1 MLTAAAS
8 VRMRRQSGAA
18 LIEFALVLPLLLAIA
33 VGIIYYGY
41 AFVLKTAV
49 ENAAKNGAQEM
60 VAVSPLKSNYAEQY
74 EKRALDAVQASL
86 YWLPYS
92 AQVIEGGECEGAYGV
107 VVSLP
112 LTSGENPVLPQ
123 FSLGR
128 FHIPPLGSGDDA
140 NAPAIH
146 STACVT
152 L

>member
-1 MLTAAAS
+1 
-8 VRMRRQSGAA
+8 
-18 LIEFALVLPLLLAIA
+18 
-33 VGIIYYGY
+33 
-41 AFVLKTAV
+41 
-49 ENAAKNGAQEM
+49 M
-60 VAVSPLKSNYAEQY
+60 VAVSPLDSNYIEQY
-74 EKRALDAVQASL
+74 KKRALDAVRASL
-86 YWLPYS
+86 DWLPFS
-92 AQVIEGGECEGAYGV
+92 VRSRVAEGSPNVRVIQGGECDGVYGV
-107 VVSLP
+107 VVNLP

>member
-1 MLTAAAS
+1 MQLAAAS
-8 VRMRRQSGAA
+8 VRRRRQSGAA